1 MHDAAGGRG
10 VAPRRPSLFTGP
22 GQAPQALLVG
32 TQPRGH
38 RQLTTLCF
46 FTNLLSVGPDEK

>member
-10 VAPRRPSLFTGP
+10 VAPGRPSLFTGP

-32 TQPRGH
+32 TQPHGH
-38 RQLTTLCF
+38 RQLTTLRF